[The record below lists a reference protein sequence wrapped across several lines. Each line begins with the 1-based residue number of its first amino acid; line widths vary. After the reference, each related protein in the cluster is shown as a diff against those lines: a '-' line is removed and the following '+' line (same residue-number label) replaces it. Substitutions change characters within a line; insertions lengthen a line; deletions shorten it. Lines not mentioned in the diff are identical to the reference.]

1 MASKP
6 DVTLDDI
13 AVELYALP
21 PDEFIRARNARAK
34 KLTDAALATHVL
46 RLRKPLMAAWVV
58 NLFAR
63 ERADELGQALEL
75 ARELREAQADL
86 DVGALTALTRQR
98 RALIRALTQEAAEL
112 AATRG
117 ERMTQATSDAV
128 EQTLNAAMF
137 HAEAAAAVA
146 SGRLVRPLEAAGIY
160 PADLADAVAGEFDAA
175 PVEAPRPVD
184 EVKVRRARKEAER
197 ALRTAQNAL
206 AQAER
211 DRGELDRLRKRANDQ
226 IDRLDERAADLEAEL
241 ARVGEES
248 SRAAR
253 ERDALDDDLS
263 EAGARVD
270 EARAATASAQAA
282 LDDLRAE

>member
-270 EARAATASAQAA
+270 EARTATASAQAA